1 MAKQVQSWKAFLI
14 VLAILAAIAGG
25 IFLIGRYKTP
35 ASPYETLYYNNF
47 EFQKIENVWYT
58 HIQRN
63 EQLYNVGLR
72 YNPKET
78 ETVPIRGRLNETFK
92 RQPYFVTFDPD
103 ENSSNFKYLALGVAE
118 FGLNVVRGLGGE
130 IVSACTKNLTEACE
144 NRPIVTCDND
154 DLAVVHLRTRNETRV
169 RLEGNCL
176 IIEGT
181 ELDIIKAT
189 DRVLYHFYK
198 IMP

>member
-1 MAKQVQSWKAFLI
+1 MAKHMQSWKAFII
-14 VLAILAAIAGG
+14 VLVILAAIVGG
-25 IFLIGRYKTP
+25 IFLIGKYKTP

-58 HIQRN
+58 HIQRD

-72 YNPKET
+72 YNPKEV

-92 RQPYFVTFDPD
+92 QQPYYVTFDPD
-103 ENSSNFKYLALGVAE
+103 ENASNFKYLALGVAE

-130 IVSACTKNLTEACE
+130 IVSACTKNFTDACAD
-144 NRPIVTCDND
+144 RPIVTCDND

-176 IIEGT
+176 ILEGT
-181 ELDIIKAT
+181 DLELIKAI